1 MSGSKTLDIYKFG
14 AKTLIELIEY
24 ITMVTVYKN
33 YYEYRRNIYT
43 FRNTY
48 LSTILN
54 VAIEY
59 HKILHMEWKKNPT
72 NHDIINALTVSIA
85 LL

>member
-1 MSGSKTLDIYKFG
+1 MID
-14 AKTLIELIEY
+14 Y
-24 ITMVTVYKN
+24 ITMVTVYKT

-54 VAIEY
+54 VAVDY
-59 HKILHMEWKKNPT
+59 HKILHMQWKLNYSST
-72 NHDIINALTVSIA
+72 EIINAMSVSVA
-85 LL
+85 LI

>member
-1 MSGSKTLDIYKFG
+1 M
-14 AKTLIELIEY
+14 A
-24 ITMVTVYKN
+24 TVYKN

-54 VAIEY
+54 AATEY
-59 HKILHMEWKKNPT
+59 YKFIHIEWKNNPT
-72 NHDIINALTVSIA
+72 NHDIIDALSVSIS